1 MVDEHLHSTFQLQT
15 GDHSIIVNSNGG
27 GNVYVNNE
35 QKVIVDLD
43 SLEMASAGL
52 SSWNTQ
58 INGLHF
64 NRQET
69 KKLLDWVE
77 EKSDKA
83 DKRVSVLV
91 GNAGMG
97 KSVVMHDV
105 LEELLKKNVP
115 VLGIKMDQLN
125 YHTTDELNAEVG
137 LNGNISITE
146 AFLSLNKEYPLSV
159 LLIDQIDA
167 LSMSLSSDR
176 SPLEIANKLV
186 NKISHLPNVKIIIS
200 CRRFDLDY
208 DYTLRQFSR
217 FNTVYLNELPAEQVD
232 ETLNSLKV
240 NPDTV
245 NPWVKQF
252 LAIPINLYLYSLIN
266 NQDLL
271 MGETLTLQKLYDE
284 LWSRNVVR
292 SDEKGIQH
300 EKVIEVLRG
309 IVDKMYEQQSLMV
322 LGKEFE
328 NQYSKELGYLLSS
341 GFLTGNIQDG
351 LQFLHQSL
359 FDYTYARLFVESKQ
373 SLTNLLKD
381 NHQGLFIRARVRS
394 ILLYQREDTS
404 VYLRTLNELLFG
416 ITETGKPLARFHLKM
431 LALNTIGLCENVS
444 DEEKNYFKE
453 HVLTDKI
460 YGPIFLDSIY
470 SRDWFNIITEDIDI
484 ADKISRQ
491 NKYIIEKM
499 MDICW
504 RIFSMD
510 EELVDNYL
518 DKLTTWKLQE
528 INDAVFKFVNRIGRY
543 AKNPDRLIT
552 LYKATETKKTTITYS
567 DFLES
572 VVGSHPEF
580 VAEVLE
586 KDLKNT
592 LAVYTHSSPNNFKMG
607 YEAKQVFDSLQREAP
622 KVSFKVSLHAI
633 HAIFDM
639 AIIKYMNRDI
649 SSSWEFYLYNRGN
662 EHMGST
668 GEDMLDFVLSYM
680 EQLAVKAPQ
689 EADDELARLRPLTR
703 NIDWLITLVSYT
715 ANTYYF
721 RKAIYKIFT
730 DTQTLA
736 ALDDDSVLE
745 YYAIML
751 FAKSFMQYEKVQQG
765 QILNTLRHTHPDW
778 ESMVIKGF
786 NSVDYPMMR
795 QGKSFGK
802 HLNKLNQDSYLEAN
816 FHDIY
821 LEYRKIKEKYGRLES
836 EEPNKMEVHSGWVG
850 MDRQAYDHMDDVQWL
865 KSMKK
870 YDNNQTWTD
879 FYKPTLT
886 GHAMQLKECA
896 KKDPRRYSDLIVK
909 AAQDENIQLTY
920 PLYGFEGVT
929 EAEDKEENREY
940 VLKCFNAIKIRFD
953 GDVNKNGSAQLCQ
966 ILRPLKYFIEHG
978 PMPQEVFN
986 FICEAVIN
994 AKEDDDNN
1002 DPNDKEPYQKGLNRA
1017 RGIAAGLLV
1026 DCSRYKEQYGEAIF
1040 NTLFSIAKN
1049 ASIVTRA
1056 AIILN
1061 GAQLNKIDPDR
1072 SLDLYIELM
1081 YDCQPS
1087 LINIPLHNW
1096 NPVVYYI
1103 NYGFDRLIP
1112 LYEEAIKKPACH
1124 QVLTETLWI
1133 AYVKEKDGAE
1143 QLLRKILKK
1152 SAFAATSFIRTV
1164 LRFYSSAP
1172 LSKSLN
1178 LLVMLMDMDNEET
1191 NKELNDIFDRHE
1203 YWIAKDIYDYAEEFM
1218 SHPCCQYVDRSFF
1231 NYLSA
1236 LTKEKPKKAL
1246 EWVLKINENNVDEQD
1261 DRNNTQQILQV
1272 LTQAYNCVRRYSP
1285 TDRLVEE
1292 AMDVM
1297 DKILEDPEKRQY
1309 LRGFINELD
1318 NR

>member
-1 MVDEHLHSTFQLQT
+1 
-15 GDHSIIVNSNGG
+15 
-27 GNVYVNNE
+27 
-35 QKVIVDLD
+35 
-43 SLEMASAGL
+43 
-52 SSWNTQ
+52 
-58 INGLHF
+58 
-64 NRQET
+64 
-69 KKLLDWVE
+69 
-77 EKSDKA
+77 
-83 DKRVSVLV
+83 
-91 GNAGMG
+91 
-97 KSVVMHDV
+97 
-105 LEELLKKNVP
+105 
-115 VLGIKMDQLN
+115 
-125 YHTTDELNAEVG
+125 
-137 LNGNISITE
+137 
-146 AFLSLNKEYPLSV
+146 
-159 LLIDQIDA
+159 
-167 LSMSLSSDR
+167 
-176 SPLEIANKLV
+176 
-186 NKISHLPNVKIIIS
+186 
-200 CRRFDLDY
+200 
-208 DYTLRQFSR
+208 
-217 FNTVYLNELPAEQVD
+217 
-232 ETLNSLKV
+232 
-240 NPDTV
+240 
-245 NPWVKQF
+245 
-252 LAIPINLYLYSLIN
+252 
-266 NQDLL
+266 
-271 MGETLTLQKLYDE
+271 
-284 LWSRNVVR
+284 
-292 SDEKGIQH
+292 
-300 EKVIEVLRG
+300 
-309 IVDKMYEQQSLMV
+309 
-322 LGKEFE
+322 
-328 NQYSKELGYLLSS
+328 
-341 GFLTGNIQDG
+341 
-351 LQFLHQSL
+351 
-359 FDYTYARLFVESKQ
+359 
-373 SLTNLLKD
+373 
-381 NHQGLFIRARVRS
+381 
-394 ILLYQREDTS
+394 
-404 VYLRTLNELLFG
+404 
-416 ITETGKPLARFHLKM
+416 
-431 LALNTIGLCENVS
+431 
-444 DEEKNYFKE
+444 
-453 HVLTDKI
+453 
-460 YGPIFLDSIY
+460 
-470 SRDWFNIITEDIDI
+470 
-484 ADKISRQ
+484 
-491 NKYIIEKM
+491 
-499 MDICW
+499 
-504 RIFSMD
+504 
-510 EELVDNYL
+510 
-518 DKLTTWKLQE
+518 
-528 INDAVFKFVNRIGRY
+528 
-543 AKNPDRLIT
+543 
-552 LYKATETKKTTITYS
+552 
-567 DFLES
+567 
-572 VVGSHPEF
+572 
-580 VAEVLE
+580 
-586 KDLKNT
+586 
-592 LAVYTHSSPNNFKMG
+592 
-607 YEAKQVFDSLQREAP
+607 
-622 KVSFKVSLHAI
+622 
-633 HAIFDM
+633 
-639 AIIKYMNRDI
+639 
-649 SSSWEFYLYNRGN
+649 
-662 EHMGST
+662 
-668 GEDMLDFVLSYM
+668 
-680 EQLAVKAPQ
+680 
-689 EADDELARLRPLTR
+689 
-703 NIDWLITLVSYT
+703 
-715 ANTYYF
+715 
-721 RKAIYKIFT
+721 
-730 DTQTLA
+730 
-736 ALDDDSVLE
+736 
-745 YYAIML
+745 
-751 FAKSFMQYEKVQQG
+751 
-765 QILNTLRHTHPDW
+765 
-778 ESMVIKGF
+778 
-786 NSVDYPMMR
+786 
-795 QGKSFGK
+795 
-802 HLNKLNQDSYLEAN
+802 
-816 FHDIY
+816 
-821 LEYRKIKEKYGRLES
+821 
-836 EEPNKMEVHSGWVG
+836 
-850 MDRQAYDHMDDVQWL
+850 
-865 KSMKK
+865 
-870 YDNNQTWTD
+870 
-879 FYKPTLT
+879 
-886 GHAMQLKECA
+886 MQLKECA